1 MPNRQPY
8 GWRKKNN
15 KIIFG
20 MDKYAVIGSPIS
32 HSLSPRIHAAF
43 AQQTGQQLEYT
54 AIEIKPQDFFD
65 RLNELQDAGY
75 KGLNITLPLKGMA
88 WEAADTCSADCNRA
102 QAVNVLAFDTDGHR
116 HGFNTD
122 GSGLLRDLTV
132 NHAINLENKSILI
145 VGAGGAVRGILAPLL
160 RGRPRNIVIANR
172 SADKALQLAENFRD
186 LGAIEGCGLDEIA
199 GSDGN
204 GRYDLIINGT
214 AAGIEGGLPPLP
226 DDILAPGAVT
236 YDLMYARE
244 PTAFVRWGQ
253 SHGAS
258 LALDGLGMLVE
269 QAAESFYI
277 WRTVKPDPQPVLAML
292 RT

>member
-1 MPNRQPY
+1 MPSKRRCGLQ
-8 GWRKKNN
+8 KNN
-15 KIIFG
+15 EDTFA

-54 AIEIKPQDFFD
+54 AIEIRPENFFD
-65 RLNELQDAGY
+65 RLNELQDSGY
-75 KGLNITLPLKGMA
+75 KGLNITLPLKGLA
-88 WEAADTCSADCNRA
+88 WEAADVCSTDCDRA
-102 QAVNVLAFDTDGHR
+102 QAVNVLAFNEDGSR

-132 NHAINLENKSILI
+132 TNAIALENKNILI
-145 VGAGGAVRGILAPLL
+145 LGAGGAVRGILAPLL
-160 RGRPRNIVIANR
+160 RSRPRQITIANR
-172 SADKALQLAENFRD
+172 TPDKALQLVENFHD
-186 LGAIEGCGLDEIA
+186 LGAIKGCGLDEI
-199 GSDGN
+199 SPSRDEH
-204 GRYDLIINGT
+204 RYDLIINGT
-214 AAGIEGGLPPLP
+214 AAGIENGLPPLP

-236 YDLMYARE
+236 YDLMYARD
-244 PTAFVRWGQ
+244 PTAFVHWGRGQ
-253 SHGAS
+253 GAR

-277 WRTVKPDPQPVLAML
+277 WRSVKPDPKPVLTML

>member
-1 MPNRQPY
+1 M
-8 GWRKKNN
+8 K
-15 KIIFG
+15 
-20 MDKYAVIGSPIS
+20 DKYAVIGSPIS

-43 AQQTGQQLEYT
+43 AEQTGQQLEYT
-54 AIEIKPQDFFD
+54 AIEIKPEDFFD
-65 RLNELQDAGY
+65 RLSELQDAGY

-88 WEAADTCSADCNRA
+88 WEAADVCSADCNRA
-102 QAVNVLAFDTDGHR
+102 QAVNVLAFDADGRR

-132 NHAINLENKSILI
+132 THDIRLENKNIL
-145 VGAGGAVRGILAPLL
+145 VLGAGGAVRGILAPLL
-160 RGRPRNIVIANR
+160 RSRPRSIMIANR
-172 SADKALQLAENFRD
+172 TADKALQLAQNFRD
-186 LGAIEGCGLDEIA
+186 LGAVEGCGLGGIA
-199 GSDGN
+199 GPDRN
-204 GRYDLIINGT
+204 RRYDLIINGT

-226 DDILAPGAVT
+226 ESILAPGAVT
-236 YDLMYARE
+236 YDLMYARQ

-277 WRTVKPDPQPVLAML
+277 WRSVKPDPRNVLTML
-292 RT
+292 RS